1 MGQAPATGRN
11 SLRTTPR
18 NFPGRSGT
26 REDQVFLCSPE
37 TAAASALCGVI
48 TDPRSLDMEY
58 PNVEL
63 PCTSILNRELLRRP
77 PVATSAAA
85 TAALVKGPNIVALP
99 ELHPLPDD
107 LVLRVLLRVGDDI
120 STDEILPAGTRVLPL
135 RSNIPKISEFAFES
149 IDTTY
154 PIRARKNPNGHAVV
168 AGRNYGQGSSR
179 EHAALATR
187 YLGLRLVLAQS
198 FARIHYENLVN
209 FGVLPL
215 VYEAPAL
222 EGIAMED
229 VLVVRGVRQAIERGG
244 TLEIQNA
251 TKCRTFAAKSGLSDR
266 QVEILLAGGIINW
279 VAQRQ
284 DTRRSA

>member
-1 MGQAPATGRN
+1 
-11 SLRTTPR
+11 
-18 NFPGRSGT
+18 
-26 REDQVFLCSPE
+26 
-37 TAAASALCGVI
+37 
-48 TDPRSLDMEY
+48 
-58 PNVEL
+58 
-63 PCTSILNRELLRRP
+63 
-77 PVATSAAA
+77 VATSAAA